1 MCILHKRGV
10 KEHLYEVICFVSLN
24 PSYSSS
30 SFFFVAVTTRKLH
43 GGRYEQ
49 GKRMF
54 YHENGTGAAVG
65 VASVVRERLGHDT
78 GHK

>member
-1 MCILHKRGV
+1 MRSFLF
-10 KEHLYEVICFVSLN
+10 CFAKSVL
-24 PSYSSS
+24 
-30 SFFFVAVTTRKLH
+30 FFFLLFFVVAVTTRKLH